1 MPELHRPGPARA
13 FRPSLRARLTLLY
26 GAVICASGIA
36 LLGVTQ
42 LLAPGL
48 LEHGGRK
55 AVGPYLPGAVTAGPP
70 TRVPLTIGPSAFLSI
85 VVAFAIMA
93 VLSLAAGWLI
103 AGRFVRPLRAIIAT
117 ARDIS
122 ASNLHRRL
130 GVRGRSDEFTEL
142 GETLDDLFGRLEASF
157 QAQRHFIAN
166 ASHELRTPLSAGRA
180 LLQVAIA
187 DPAPTVETLR
197 ATCAELVELGDQQER
212 LIAALLA
219 LASSQRG
226 IGQLDCLDLAD
237 ITRDAIL
244 VRQEEAERHGVR
256 LRAALAAAPVTADPS
271 LAESLVANLLDNAI
285 RHNRPGG
292 QAEIST
298 ALTTAGAV
306 VSVSNTGPLVPPDAV
321 EDLFQPFRQL
331 GTQRTRRGEG
341 HGLGLA
347 IVSAIA
353 DAHGAALTA
362 RARPGGGLD
371 IQVTFPGHP
380 LPSGQRPGKGGGA
393 GLTGSTTGGSA
404 SCAVTASASWSS
416 PSTWCRPFLRTRHG
430 AAARYS
436 MFGTDATCP
445 EHGAIPQG
453 ERR

>member
-1 MPELHRPGPARA
+1 MPELRHPGPARA
-13 FRPSLRARLTLLY
+13 FRPTLRARMTLLY
-26 GAVICASGIA
+26 GAVICASVIA

-48 LEHGGRK
+48 LVHGVQK
-55 AVGPYLPGAVTAGPP
+55 AEGPRVPGAVTAGPP
-70 TRVPLTIGPSAFLSI
+70 TRVPLTIGPSAFWSI
-85 VVAFAIMA
+85 VVAFAVMA

-103 AGRFVRPLRAIIAT
+103 AGRFVRPLRAIITT

-130 GVRGRSDEFTEL
+130 GVRGRGDEFTEL
-142 GETLDDLFGRLEASF
+142 GQTLDDLFGRLEASF

-180 LLQVAIA
+180 LLQVALT
-187 DPAPTVETLR
+187 DPEPTVETLR
-197 ATCAELVELGDQQER
+197 ATCQELVELGDQQER

-226 IGQLDCLDLAD
+226 IGRLECLDLAD
-237 ITRDAIL
+237 ITQDVVL
-244 VRQEEAERHGVR
+244 GRQDEAERHGIH
-256 LRAALAAAPVTADPS
+256 LSAALPAAPVTADPS

-285 RHNRPGG
+285 RHNLPGG

-298 ALTTAGAV
+298 ELTTAGAAIT
-306 VSVSNTGPLVPPDAV
+306 VSNTGTLIQPDAV

-347 IVSAIA
+347 IVRAIA

-362 RARPGGGLD
+362 HARPAGGLD
-371 IQVTFPGHP
+371 IKVTFP
-380 LPSGQRPGKGGGA
+380 LI
-393 GLTGSTTGGSA
+393 SA
-404 SCAVTASASWSS
+404 AQPAKAPDVTAQLTNV
-416 PSTWCRPFLRTRHG
+416 PSIKR
-430 AAARYS
+430 ADVVA
-436 MFGTDATCP
+436 
-445 EHGAIPQG
+445 
-453 ERR
+453 